1 MPVSVL
7 VDQKGLKGSTLITGF
22 HGVGLT
28 GYLATSY
35 LIHALKAV
43 RIGFI
48 EVENPPPWVGT
59 ADGGLV
65 TPFEVYKKGKT
76 ILVKLEFSPHKSEEA
91 EFAKVLADWAV
102 DQRFKDAVLIGGL
115 DSSYKR
121 SKDRYCIVP
130 TGAYFDGARNVTGE
144 VLEPG
149 LLVYGPLAVMLSEF
163 EIHDFPAVAVL
174 PFADPVRT
182 DPGAAALAIRRI
194 SKAYGFRV
202 QVEELMKDAKFVE
215 RDFDR
220 RSRLTKGSL
229 QRMYA

>member
-1 MPVSVL
+1 MPVRVL

-48 EVENPPPWVGT
+48 EVENPAAWGGT
-59 ADGGLV
+59 ADGRLV

-130 TGAYFDGARNVTGE
+130 TGAYFDGARSVTGE

-149 LLVYGPLAVMLSEF
+149 LLVYGPLAGFASRIL
-163 EIHDFPAVAVL
+163 ITGL
-174 PFADPVRT
+174 PPVRRT
-182 DPGAAALAIRRI
+182 
-194 SKAYGFRV
+194 
-202 QVEELMKDAKFVE
+202 
-215 RDFDR
+215 
-220 RSRLTKGSL
+220 
-229 QRMYA
+229 

>member
-1 MPVSVL
+1 MPVRVL

-65 TPFEVYKKGKT
+65 TPFEVYRKGKT

-102 DQRFKDAVLIGGL
+102 DQRCKDAVLIGAL

-121 SKDRYCIVP
+121 SRALYCIVP
-130 TGAYFDGARNVTGE
+130 TGAYIDRAKVFKAPI
-144 VLEPG
+144 LEPG
-149 LLVYGPLAVMLSEF
+149 LLVY
-163 EIHDFPAVAVL
+163 
-174 PFADPVRT
+174 
-182 DPGAAALAIRRI
+182 
-194 SKAYGFRV
+194 
-202 QVEELMKDAKFVE
+202 
-215 RDFDR
+215 
-220 RSRLTKGSL
+220 
-229 QRMYA
+229 

>member
-1 MPVSVL
+1 MPVRVL

-91 EFAKVLADWAV
+91 EFAKVLATG
-102 DQRFKDAVLIGGL
+102 QSIKD
-115 DSSYKR
+115 
-121 SKDRYCIVP
+121 SKTQY
-130 TGAYFDGARNVTGE
+130 
-144 VLEPG
+144 
-149 LLVYGPLAVMLSEF
+149 
-163 EIHDFPAVAVL
+163 
-174 PFADPVRT
+174 
-182 DPGAAALAIRRI
+182 
-194 SKAYGFRV
+194 
-202 QVEELMKDAKFVE
+202 
-215 RDFDR
+215 
-220 RSRLTKGSL
+220 
-229 QRMYA
+229 

>member
-1 MPVSVL
+1 MPVRVL

-91 EFAKVLADWAV
+91 EFAKVLADWAIH
-102 DQRFKDAVLIGGL
+102 QRFKDAVLIGGL

-144 VLEPG
+144 VSSRRDDAISVFTA
-149 LLVYGPLAVMLSEF
+149 LVGGVSP
-163 EIHDFPAVAVL
+163 P
-174 PFADPVRT
+174 
-182 DPGAAALAIRRI
+182 I
-194 SKAYGFRV
+194 ST
-202 QVEELMKDAKFVE
+202 E
-215 RDFDR
+215 
-220 RSRLTKGSL
+220 SL
-229 QRMYA
+229 NL